1 MDRLLRSLALAS
13 ALLATSAATA
23 AVPAA
28 NGDTLLIQRVQRE
41 PGTLP
46 ARGMTHAQVE
56 AKYGAPSQR
65 LQPAGGQ
72 KRAWPAI
79 ERWAYPTFTV
89 YFERGRVIDAV
100 VNQASPDE
108 IGPKPAT
115 R

>member
-1 MDRLLRSLALAS
+1 MDRTLRSLLLALCVAVSGTAS
-13 ALLATSAATA
+13 A
-23 AVPAA
+23 
-28 NGDTLLIQRVQRE
+28 GDTLLIQRVQRE